1 MPRSWRRRAPRW
13 GRCGQ
18 GWACG
23 GAKHALARVRFFVS
37 LGAHAALLCCNGAPR
52 SAGAGQVPPGVDK
65 AEEQGATIHASES
78 SHPLAEALHVWH
90 VLQELAEFRQESTE
104 LKNQGVTIRR
114 LEERARE
121 LEAALAEKARRGW
134 AAVATDD
141 CIP

>member
-1 MPRSWRRRAPRW
+1 
-13 GRCGQ
+13 
-18 GWACG
+18 
-23 GAKHALARVRFFVS
+23 
-37 LGAHAALLCCNGAPR
+37 
-52 SAGAGQVPPGVDK
+52 
-65 AEEQGATIHASES
+65 
-78 SHPLAEALHVWH
+78 LHVWH